1 LTDGLDPCH
10 YSVFGIVI
18 SSNRSGDRCS
28 NGKRSAITMPQSAIA
43 RRFLAQFSSA
53 RQADEL
59 ITFIS
64 ISAIENALEA
74 QRDQLPLLVP
84 VGLGAGIIGWQ
95 FGGEGEL
102 PAIFCAAAAT
112 GCFAA
117 YLGIQY
123 RVARTLLWAALLF
136 CLGFLAISVKSSL
149 VSGDALKRP
158 TIITFNGYVESVEDV
173 SARGLVRYVLK
184 TGGHAELPKLVRVN
198 VPKDKHRA
206 EIEPGAIIQVKAR
219 LMPPAGPA
227 LPNSYDFSRQ
237 AWFLGIGATG
247 SALSSPVLITQSPGS
262 ANFWSVSRESLA
274 AHIRSAMPGE
284 SGAVGAALLVGTR
297 GAISEPD
304 AEALRNSGMAHLLS
318 VSGLHVTAVVGG
330 AFMLISRILAL
341 FPWLALR
348 IRVPI
353 AAAGGAAAIAVA
365 YTLLTGAE
373 VPTVRACIAALLI
386 LVALAMG
393 REPLSLRLLAAGA
406 CLVLLF
412 WPEALAGPSFQLS
425 FAAVATII
433 LLHDS
438 RLMQRLTLR
447 RDETLPLK
455 LGRFV
460 FSLLA
465 TGVAIE
471 LILAPIALFHFHKSG
486 LYGAL
491 ANIVAIPLTT
501 FFVMPLQI
509 LALIFDQ
516 IGIGG
521 PLWWLAGQG
530 VAVIMMMA
538 YGVSEAPGSVL
549 MLPSMP
555 VWAFGLT
562 VIGGLWLAI
571 VVGKARLAGLLP
583 IALGMAAMATAP
595 RPNLLV
601 TGDGRHVA
609 IVDEKG
615 ELVLLRPGAGDY
627 AVSMLSENA
636 AIKTEP
642 KAIDEWD
649 GAQCSADIC
658 SFAIKSDGRN
668 WSIMATR
675 SGYLVPAMEF
685 AAACKRADIVISERY
700 LPWSCKPRWFKADR
714 DFLERHGGL
723 AVYFDTAFVDSV
735 ARTTGHQPW
744 STLGKRERAP
754 KRPFNQSDAKLE
766 RATKAAAPSVQ

>member
-1 LTDGLDPCH
+1 METG
-10 YSVFGIVI
+10 
-18 SSNRSGDRCS
+18 
-28 NGKRSAITMPQSAIA
+28 SAITKPQSAIA
-43 RRFLAQFSSA
+43 RGFLAQFSSA
-53 RQADEL
+53 RQADEP
-59 ITFIS
+59 IS
-64 ISAIENALEA
+64 FASFSAVENALEA

-95 FGGEGEL
+95 FGGDAAL
-102 PAIFCAAAAT
+102 LATLCAAA
-112 GCFAA
+112 G
-117 YLGIQY
+117 L
-123 RVARTLLWAALLF
+123 ALLSVAMGLHYRF
-136 CLGFLAISVKSSL
+136 SRMLIWTAILLSVGFLAIAGKSNL
-149 VSGDALKRP
+149 VAGAALQRP
-158 TIITFNGYVESVEDV
+158 KILIFNAHVESVQDV
-173 SARGLVRYVLK
+173 SARGMVRYVLK
-184 TGGHAELPKLVRVN
+184 TGGHADLPPLVRVN
-198 VPKDKHRA
+198 VPKDKHSTD
-206 EIEPGAIIQVKAR
+206 IEPGATIQLKAR

-247 SALSSPVLITQSPGS
+247 SALSPPILITKSPGS
-262 ANFWSVSRESLA
+262 TNFWSVSRESLA
-274 AHIRSAMPGE
+274 EHIRTSMPRE

-330 AFMLISRILAL
+330 AFILISRILAL

-353 AAAGGAAAIAVA
+353 AAAAGAAAIAVG

-406 CLVLLF
+406 SIVLLF

-438 RLMQRLTLR
+438 QLMQRLTAR
-447 RDETLPLK
+447 REETLPLK
-455 LGRFV
+455 CGRFV

-516 IGIGG
+516 IGAGS
-521 PLWWLAGQG
+521 PFWWLAGQG
-530 VAVIMMMA
+530 VAVIMLMA
-538 YGVSEAPGSVL
+538 YGVSDAPGSVL

-555 VWAFGLT
+555 IWAFGST

-571 VVGKARLAGLLP
+571 IKGRSRLIGVLPVFAGVLS
-583 IALGMAAMATAP
+583 MAVAP
-595 RPNLLV
+595 RPDLLI

-609 IVDEKG
+609 IVDDDG
-615 ELVLLRPGAGDY
+615 QLVLLRPGAGEY

-636 AIKTEP
+636 AIKTVP

-649 GAQCSADIC
+649 GAKCSADIC
-658 SFAIKSDGRN
+658 SFAIKSEGRI

-714 DFLERHGGL
+714 DFLEQNGGL
-723 AVYFDTAFVDSV
+723 AVYFEDAFVDSV
-735 ARTTGHQPW
+735 ARTTKHYPW
-744 STLGKRERAP
+744 STLGKRERAAR
-754 KRPFNQSDAKLE
+754 RPF
-766 RATKAAAPSVQ
+766 TKPNVKPESAPSTPAA

>member
-1 LTDGLDPCH
+1 MNFAVVLFSAVLLQTIGRETILAK
-10 YSVFGIVI
+10 
-18 SSNRSGDRCS
+18 
-28 NGKRSAITMPQSAIA
+28 GKGRAITMPQSAIA

-53 RQADEL
+53 RQAGEP
-59 ITFIS
+59 IS
-64 ISAIENALEA
+64 YVMVSMLENALET

-84 VGLGAGIIGWQ
+84 VGLGAGIIAWQ
-95 FGGEGEL
+95 FGGDAAL
-102 PAIFCAAAAT
+102 PIVLCAAA
-112 GCFAA
+112 GFALLA
-117 YLGIQY
+117 VYFGLYY
-123 RVARTLLWAALLF
+123 RCARVLLWAAVLF
-136 CLGFLAISVKSSL
+136 SIGFLAIAAKSNF
-149 VSGDALKRP
+149 VAETALQRP
-158 TIITFNGYVESVEDV
+158 KIVTFNAHVESVEDV

-184 TGGHAELPKLVRVN
+184 TGGHAELPPLVRVN
-198 VPKDKHRA
+198 VPKEKHRA
-206 EIEPGAIIQVKAR
+206 EIEPGAIIQLKAR

-247 SALSSPVLITQSPGS
+247 SALSPPILITKSQGS

-274 AHIRSAMPGE
+274 SHIRLAMPDE

-330 AFMLISRILAL
+330 AFILISRILAL

-353 AAAGGAAAIAVA
+353 AAAGGAAAIAVG

-406 CLVLLF
+406 SMVLLF

-438 RLMQRLTLR
+438 PLMQQLTTR

-455 LGRFV
+455 FGRFV

-516 IGIGG
+516 IGMGG
-521 PLWWLAGQG
+521 PFWWLAGQG
-530 VAVIMMMA
+530 VRVIMVMA
-538 YGVSEAPGSVL
+538 YGVSNAPGSVL

-555 VWAFGLT
+555 IWAFGFT

-571 VVGKARLAGLLP
+571 VKGRGRFLGVLPLLAG
-583 IALGMAAMATAP
+583 MVAMALAP
-595 RPNLLV
+595 RPDLLV

-609 IVDEKG
+609 IVDDKG

-649 GAQCSADIC
+649 SARCSADIC
-658 SFAIKSDGRN
+658 TFAIKNGSRS

-714 DFLERHGGL
+714 DFLEQNGGL

-735 ARTTGHQPW
+735 ARTTAHYPW
-744 STLGKRERAP
+744 STLGKKERTP
-754 KRPFNQSDAKLE
+754 KRPFIQPNAKSDAIS
-766 RATKAAAPSVQ
+766 ATSTSVSQ

>member
-1 LTDGLDPCH
+1 MEIG
-10 YSVFGIVI
+10 
-18 SSNRSGDRCS
+18 
-28 NGKRSAITMPQSAIA
+28 SAITKPQSAIA
-43 RRFLAQFSSA
+43 RRFLAQFWSA
-53 RQADEL
+53 RQADEP
-59 ITFIS
+59 ISFIS
-64 ISAIENALEA
+64 ISVIENALEA
-74 QRDQLPLLVP
+74 QRNQLPLLVP
-84 VGLGAGIIGWQ
+84 VGLGVGIIGWQ
-95 FGGEGEL
+95 FGGDAAL
-102 PAIFCAAAAT
+102 PAVLCAAA
-112 GCFAA
+112 GFALLA
-117 YLGIQY
+117 VYLGLHFRCA
-123 RVARTLLWAALLF
+123 RVLLWAAVLF
-136 CLGFLAISVKSSL
+136 SLGFLAIAGKSSL
-149 VSGDALKRP
+149 VASAALQRP
-158 TIITFNGYVESVEDV
+158 KIVTFNAHVESVEDV

-184 TGGHAELPKLVRVN
+184 TGGHAGLPPLVRVN
-198 VPKDKHRA
+198 VPKDKHRS
-206 EIEPGAIIQVKAR
+206 EIQPGAIIQLKAR

-247 SALSSPVLITQSPGS
+247 SALSAPIVVTKSPGS

-274 AHIRSAMPGE
+274 SHIRSAMPGD

-297 GAISEPD
+297 GAISESD

-330 AFMLISRILAL
+330 AFILISRILAL

-353 AAAGGAAAIAVA
+353 AAAGGAAAIAVG

-406 CLVLLF
+406 CMVLLF

-433 LLHDS
+433 LLHES
-438 RLMQRLTLR
+438 HLMQRLTAR

-455 LGRFV
+455 FGRFV

-491 ANIVAIPLTT
+491 ANIIAIPLTT

-516 IGIGG
+516 IGGGG
-521 PLWWLAGQG
+521 PFWWLAGQG
-530 VAVIMMMA
+530 VGVIMTMA
-538 YGVSEAPGSVL
+538 YGVSDAPGSVL

-571 VVGKARLAGLLP
+571 IKGKGRFFGGLPVIAG
-583 IALGMAAMATAP
+583 MFAMALAP
-595 RPNLLV
+595 RPDLLV

-609 IVDEKG
+609 IVDDRG
-615 ELVLLRPGAGDY
+615 ELVLLRPGAGEY
-627 AVSMLSENA
+627 ALAMLSENA

-649 GAQCSADIC
+649 GARCSADIC
-658 SFAIKSDGRN
+658 SFAIKSGDRI
-668 WSIMATR
+668 WSILATR

-685 AAACKRADIVISERY
+685 AAACRRVDIVISERY

-714 DFLERHGGL
+714 DFLEQNGGL
-723 AVYFDTAFVDSV
+723 AVYFDDTFVDRV
-735 ARTTGHQPW
+735 ARTTAHYPW
-744 STLGKRERAP
+744 STLGKKERAP
-754 KRPFNQSDAKLE
+754 KRPFIKPIAK
-766 RATKAAAPSVQ
+766 PDDISVTSKSLPQ

>member
-1 LTDGLDPCH
+1 MEIG
-10 YSVFGIVI
+10 
-18 SSNRSGDRCS
+18 
-28 NGKRSAITMPQSAIA
+28 SAITKPQSAIA

-53 RQADEL
+53 RQADEPL
-59 ITFIS
+59 SFIS
-64 ISAIENALEA
+64 ISVIENALEA

-84 VGLGAGIIGWQ
+84 VGLAAGIIGWQ
-95 FGGEGEL
+95 FGGDAAL
-102 PAIFCAAAAT
+102 PALFCAAA
-112 GCFAA
+112 GFALVA
-117 YLGIQY
+117 FAIGLHY
-123 RVARTLLWAALLF
+123 RCARLLLWAAILF
-136 CLGFLAISVKSSL
+136 CAGFLAISVKSSL
-149 VSGDALKRP
+149 VADAALQRP
-158 TIITFNGYVESVEDV
+158 KIVTFNAHVESVEDV

-184 TGGHAELPKLVRVN
+184 TGGHADLPPLVRVN

-206 EIEPGAIIQVKAR
+206 EIEPGAMIQVKAR

-227 LPNSYDFSRQ
+227 LPSGYDFSRQ

-247 SALSSPVLITQSPGS
+247 SALSSPILVTKSAGS
-262 ANFWSVSRESLA
+262 ENFWSVSRERLA
-274 AHIRSAMPGE
+274 SHIRTSMSSD

-304 AEALRNSGMAHLLS
+304 ADALRNSGMAHLLS
-318 VSGLHVTAVVGG
+318 VSGLHVTAIVGG
-330 AFMLISRILAL
+330 AFFVISKILAL

-353 AAAGGAAAIAVA
+353 AAAGGSAIVA
-365 YTLLTGAE
+365 ICYTLLTGAE

-386 LVALAMG
+386 LLALAMG
-393 REPLSLRLLAAGA
+393 REPLSLRLLSAGA
-406 CLVLLF
+406 CLVLMF

-438 RLMQRLTLR
+438 KLMQRITER
-447 RDETLPLK
+447 RDEALPLK
-455 LGRFV
+455 LSRFV

-491 ANIVAIPLTT
+491 ANIIAIPMTT
-501 FFVMPLQI
+501 FFVMPVQI
-509 LALIFDQ
+509 LALGLDQ
-516 IGIGG
+516 VGIGG
-521 PLWWLAGQG
+521 PFWWLAGQG
-530 VAVIMMMA
+530 VDVIMWMA
-538 YGVSEAPGSVL
+538 YAVSNAPGSVL

-555 VWAFGLT
+555 LWAFGFT
-562 VIGGLWLAI
+562 VFGGLWLAI
-571 VVGKARLAGLLP
+571 VKGRGRFFGLLP
-583 IALGMAAMATAP
+583 VAVGVVAMLFAP
-595 RPNLLV
+595 RPDLLV

-609 IVDEKG
+609 IIDDKG

-642 KAIDEWD
+642 RAIDEWD
-649 GAQCSADIC
+649 GARCSADIC
-658 SFAIKSDGRN
+658 SFAIKSEGRS
-668 WSIMATR
+668 WSVMATR

-685 AAACKRADIVISERY
+685 AAACRRADIVISERY

-714 DFLERHGGL
+714 NFLEQNGGL
-723 AVYFDTAFVDSV
+723 AIYFDHAFVDSV
-735 ARTTGHQPW
+735 ARTTAHYPW

-754 KRPFNQSDAKLE
+754 KRPFVQPTAKTDAIK
-766 RATKAAAPSVQ
+766 ATLPPQPTP

>member
-1 LTDGLDPCH
+1 MEIG
-10 YSVFGIVI
+10 
-18 SSNRSGDRCS
+18 
-28 NGKRSAITMPQSAIA
+28 SAITKPQSAIA

-53 RQADEL
+53 RQADEQ
-59 ITFIS
+59 ISFAS
-64 ISAIENALEA
+64 ISVVENALEA

-84 VGLGAGIIGWQ
+84 IGLGGGIIGWQ
-95 FGGEGEL
+95 FGGDAAL
-102 PAIFCAAAAT
+102 PAVLCAAA
-112 GCFAA
+112 GFALLA
-117 YLGIQY
+117 VTLGLQY
-123 RVARTLLWAALLF
+123 RSARMLLWVAILF
-136 CLGFLAISVKSSL
+136 SLGFVAIATKSSL
-149 VSGDALKRP
+149 LANEALQRP
-158 TIITFNGYVESVEDV
+158 KIVTFNAKVESVEDV

-184 TGGHAELPKLVRVN
+184 TGGHADLPPLVRVN
-198 VPKDKHRA
+198 VPKEKHRI
-206 EIEPGAIIQVKAR
+206 EIEPGAIIQMKAR

-227 LPNSYDFSRQ
+227 LPNGYDFSRQ

-247 SALSSPVLITQSPGS
+247 SALSAPILITKSPGS
-262 ANFWSVSRESLA
+262 ANFWSVSRENLA
-274 AHIRSAMPGE
+274 AHIRTSMPEE

-304 AEALRNSGMAHLLS
+304 ADALRNSGMAHLLS
-318 VSGLHVTAVVGG
+318 VSGLHVTAIVGG
-330 AFMLISRILAL
+330 AFFVISRILAL

-353 AAAGGAAAIAVA
+353 AAASGSAVVA
-365 YTLLTGAE
+365 VCYTLLTGAE

-393 REPLSLRLLAAGA
+393 REPLSLRLLSAGA

-438 RLMQRLTLR
+438 ALMQRLTAR
-447 RDETLPLK
+447 RDETVPLK
-455 LGRFV
+455 LARFV

-465 TGVAIE
+465 TGIAIE

-491 ANIVAIPLTT
+491 ANIIAIPMTT
-501 FFVMPLQI
+501 FFVMPVQI
-509 LALIFDQ
+509 LALVFDQ
-516 IGIGG
+516 VGIGG
-521 PLWWLAGQG
+521 PFWWLAGQG
-530 VAVIMMMA
+530 VDVIMWMA
-538 YGVSEAPGSVL
+538 YAVSNAPGSVL

-555 VWAFGLT
+555 LWAFGLT

-571 VVGKARLAGLLP
+571 IKGRGRFLGSLPVVAGVVAMLL
-583 IALGMAAMATAP
+583 AP
-595 RPNLLV
+595 RPDLLV

-609 IVDEKG
+609 IVDDNS

-636 AIKTEP
+636 AVKTEP
-642 KAIDEWD
+642 KAIDEWH
-649 GAQCSADIC
+649 GARCSADIC
-658 SFAIKSDGRN
+658 TFAIKSGERS

-714 DFLERHGGL
+714 DFLDQNGGL
-723 AVYFDTAFVDSV
+723 AVYFDTVFVDSV
-735 ARTTGHQPW
+735 ARTTAHYPW
-744 STLGKRERAP
+744 STLGKKERAP
-754 KRPFNQSDAKLE
+754 KRPFVQPNAKTTGVT
-766 RATKAAAPSVQ
+766 ATP

>member
-1 LTDGLDPCH
+1 ME
-10 YSVFGIVI
+10 
-18 SSNRSGDRCS
+18 SG
-28 NGKRSAITMPQSAIA
+28 SAITKPQSAIA
-43 RRFLAQFSSA
+43 RRFLAQFSPS
-53 RQADEL
+53 RQADER
-59 ITFIS
+59 ISFDS
-64 ISAIENALEA
+64 ISVIENALEA

-84 VGLGAGIIGWQ
+84 IGLGAGIIGWQ
-95 FGGEGEL
+95 FGGDAAL
-102 PAIFCAAAAT
+102 PAVLCAAA
-112 GCFAA
+112 GFALLA
-117 YLGIQY
+117 VTIGLQY
-123 RVARTLLWAALLF
+123 RCARVLLWAAILF
-136 CLGFLAISVKSSL
+136 SLGFLAIAAKSSL
-149 VSGDALKRP
+149 VASAALQKP
-158 TIITFNGYVESVEDV
+158 KIVTFNAHVESVEDV

-184 TGGHAELPKLVRVN
+184 TGGHADLPPLVRVN
-198 VPKDKHRA
+198 VPKDKHRT
-206 EIEPGAIIQVKAR
+206 EIEPGAIIQLKAR

-247 SALSSPVLITQSPGS
+247 SALSAPKVVTKSPGGGS
-262 ANFWSVSRESLA
+262 FWSVSRENLA
-274 AHIRSAMPGE
+274 SHIRTAMPGE

-330 AFMLISRILAL
+330 AFLMISRILAL

-353 AAAGGAAAIAVA
+353 AAAGGAAAIAVG

-393 REPLSLRLLAAGA
+393 REPLSLRLLSAGA
-406 CLVLLF
+406 CTVLLF

-438 RLMQRLTLR
+438 PLMQRLTAR
-447 RDETLPLK
+447 RDEALPLK
-455 LGRFV
+455 FGRFV

-486 LYGAL
+486 LYGAV

-516 IGIGG
+516 IGWGG
-521 PLWWLAGQG
+521 PFWWLAGQG
-530 VAVIMMMA
+530 VGVIMTMA
-538 YGVSEAPGSVL
+538 YGVSNAPGSVL

-555 VWAFGLT
+555 NWAFGLT
-562 VIGGLWLAI
+562 VIGGLWIAI
-571 VVGKARLAGLLP
+571 VKDRGRFLGIAPVIAGT
-583 IALGMAAMATAP
+583 IAMAIAP
-595 RPNLLV
+595 RPDLLV

-609 IVDEKG
+609 IVDKAG
-615 ELVLLRPGAGDY
+615 ELVLLRPGAGEY
-627 AVSMLSENA
+627 ALSMLSENA

-642 KAIDEWD
+642 KAIDDWD
-649 GAQCSADIC
+649 GATCSADIC
-658 SFAIKSDGRN
+658 TVAIKSGDRS

-675 SGYLVPAMEF
+675 SSYLVPAMEF

-714 DFLERHGGL
+714 DFLEQNGGL
-723 AVYFDTAFVDSV
+723 AVYFDNAFVDSV
-735 ARTTGHQPW
+735 ARNTAHYPW
-744 STLGKRERAP
+744 STLGKKERAP
-754 KRPFNQSDAKLE
+754 KRPFLKPD
-766 RATKAAAPSVQ
+766 TKSQRVM

>member
-1 LTDGLDPCH
+1 MLAT
-10 YSVFGIVI
+10 
-18 SSNRSGDRCS
+18 
-28 NGKRSAITMPQSAIA
+28 GKGSAITMPQSAIA
-43 RRFLAQFSSA
+43 RRSLAQFSSA
-53 RQADEL
+53 RQDDEA
-59 ITFIS
+59 
-64 ISAIENALEA
+64 ISAAAILKIESALEA

-84 VGLGAGIIGWQ
+84 IGLAAGIIAWQ
-95 FGGEGEL
+95 FGGDAAML
-102 PAIFCAAAAT
+102 IVLCAAAGFGLLAI
-112 GCFAA
+112 
-117 YLGIQY
+117 YLGMQY
-123 RVARTLLWAALLF
+123 RGARVLLWAAILF
-136 CLGFLAISVKSSL
+136 SIGFLAIAAKSSL
-149 VSGDALKRP
+149 VANETLQRP
-158 TIITFNGYVESVEDV
+158 KIVSFNARVESVEDV

-184 TGGHAELPKLVRVN
+184 TGGHADLPPLVRVN
-198 VPKDKHRA
+198 VPKDKHRSD
-206 EIEPGAIIQVKAR
+206 IEPGSIIQLKAR

-247 SALSSPVLITQSPGS
+247 SALSAPLLITKSPGS

-274 AHIRSAMPGE
+274 SHIRTAMPSE

-297 GAISEPD
+297 GAISEAD

-330 AFMLISRILAL
+330 AFILISRILAL

-353 AAAGGAAAIAVA
+353 AAAGSAAGIAVC

-373 VPTVRACIAALLI
+373 VPTIRACVAALLI
-386 LVALAMG
+386 LAALALG

-438 RLMQRLTLR
+438 PLMQRLTAR
-447 RDETLPLK
+447 REEALPLRC
-455 LGRFV
+455 GRFV
-460 FSLLA
+460 FSLLL
-465 TGVAIE
+465 TGIAIE
-471 LILAPIALFHFHKSG
+471 LVLAPIALFHFHKSG
-486 LYGAL
+486 LYGAF
-491 ANIVAIPLTT
+491 ANIIAIPLTT

-516 IGIGG
+516 VGIGG
-521 PLWWLAGQG
+521 PFWWLAGQG
-530 VAVIMMMA
+530 VAVIMYMA
-538 YGVSEAPGSVL
+538 YGVSDAPGSVL

-555 VWAFGLT
+555 IWAFGST
-562 VIGGLWLAI
+562 VVGGLWLAI
-571 VVGKARLAGLLP
+571 IKGRTRFIGLLP
-583 IALGMAAMATAP
+583 VIAGMIAMGMAP
-595 RPNLLV
+595 RPDLLV

-609 IVDEKG
+609 IIDDDG

-636 AIKTEP
+636 AIKTVP
-642 KAIDEWD
+642 KAIDEWN
-649 GAQCSADIC
+649 GARCSADIC
-658 SFAIKSDGRN
+658 SFAVKSKGRS

-714 DFLERHGGL
+714 DFLERNGGL
-723 AVYFDTAFVDSV
+723 AMYFDTVFVDSV
-735 ARTTGHQPW
+735 ARTTAHQPW
-744 STLGKRERAP
+744 STLGPRERAP
-754 KRPFNQSDAKLE
+754 KRPFIQTNAKPDSAK
-766 RATKAAAPSVQ
+766 ATPASAPQ

>member
-1 LTDGLDPCH
+1 
-10 YSVFGIVI
+10 
-18 SSNRSGDRCS
+18 
-28 NGKRSAITMPQSAIA
+28 MPQSAIA
-43 RRFLAQFSSA
+43 RRPLAQFSPA
-53 RQADEL
+53 RQDDEQ
-59 ITFIS
+59 IS
-64 ISAIENALEA
+64 SAAILKIENALEA

-84 VGLGAGIIGWQ
+84 VALGAGIVGWQ
-95 FGGEGEL
+95 FGGDAAL
-102 PAIFCAAAAT
+102 PAFLCAAA
-112 GCFAA
+112 GFALLA
-117 YLGIQY
+117 GYVGLRY
-123 RVARTLLWAALLF
+123 RYARLLLWAAILVSI
-136 CLGFLAISVKSSL
+136 GFLGIAGKSNL
-149 VSGDALKRP
+149 VANKALQRP
-158 TIITFNGYVESVEDV
+158 QIATFNARVESVEDV

-184 TGGHAELPKLVRVN
+184 TGGHADLPPLVRVN
-198 VPKDKHRA
+198 VPKDKHLL
-206 EIEPGAIIQVKAR
+206 EIKPGSIIQLKAR

-227 LPNSYDFSRQ
+227 LPNSYDFSRH

-247 SALSSPVLITQSPGS
+247 SALSAPILITKSPGS

-274 AHIRSAMPGE
+274 SHIRSAMPGD

-297 GAISEPD
+297 GAISEED

-330 AFMLISRILAL
+330 AFILISRVLAL

-353 AAAGGAAAIAVA
+353 AAAGGAAAIAVC

-373 VPTVRACIAALLI
+373 VQTIRACVAALLI

-438 RLMQRLTLR
+438 QLMQRLTAR
-447 RDETLPLK
+447 REETLPLRF
-455 LGRFV
+455 GRFV
-460 FSLLA
+460 VSLLL
-465 TGVAIE
+465 TGIAIE
-471 LILAPIALFHFHKSG
+471 LALAPIALFHFHKSG

-491 ANIVAIPLTT
+491 ANIIAIPLTT
-501 FFVMPLQI
+501 FFVMPAQI
-509 LALIFDQ
+509 AALILDQ
-516 IGIGG
+516 VGMGG
-521 PLWWLAGQG
+521 PFWWLAGQG
-530 VAVIMMMA
+530 VEVIMWMA
-538 YGVSEAPGSVL
+538 YGVSDAPGSVL

-555 VWAFGLT
+555 IWAFGLI

-571 VVGKARLAGLLP
+571 VKGRGRFMGLLP
-583 IALGMAAMATAP
+583 VIAGMIAMGMAP
-595 RPNLLV
+595 RPDLLV

-609 IVDEKG
+609 IVDNDG

-636 AIKTEP
+636 AVKTEP

-649 GAQCSADIC
+649 GAVCSADIC
-658 SFAIKSDGRN
+658 TFAIKSGGRN

-675 SGYLVPAMEF
+675 SSYLVPAMEF

-714 DFLERHGGL
+714 DFFERNGGL
-723 AVYFDTAFVDSV
+723 AVYFDTVFVDSV
-735 ARTTGHQPW
+735 ARTTAHQPW
-744 STLGKRERAP
+744 STLGPRERAP
-754 KRPFNQSDAKLE
+754 KRPFIQTNAKPDS
-766 RATKAAAPSVQ
+766 ATATPASKPQ

>member
-1 LTDGLDPCH
+1 MEIG
-10 YSVFGIVI
+10 
-18 SSNRSGDRCS
+18 
-28 NGKRSAITMPQSAIA
+28 SAITKPQSAIA

-53 RQADEL
+53 RQADEP
-59 ITFIS
+59 ISFIS
-64 ISAIENALEA
+64 ISVIEKVLEA

-84 VGLGAGIIGWQ
+84 VGLGSGIIGWQ
-95 FGGEGEL
+95 FGGDAAL
-102 PAIFCAAAAT
+102 PAVLCAAA
-112 GCFAA
+112 GFALLTV
-117 YLGIQY
+117 YLGLHY
-123 RVARTLLWAALLF
+123 RCTRLLLWAAVLF
-136 CLGFLAISVKSSL
+136 SLGFLAIAAKSSL
-149 VSGDALKRP
+149 VASAPLQRP
-158 TIITFNGYVESVEDV
+158 KIVTFNARVESVEDV

-184 TGGHAELPKLVRVN
+184 TGEHADLPPLVRVN
-198 VPKDKHRA
+198 VPKDRHPP
-206 EIEPGAIIQVKAR
+206 EIEPGAIIQLKAR

-247 SALSSPVLITQSPGS
+247 SALSPPILITKSPGS

-274 AHIRSAMPGE
+274 SHIRSAMPGDT
-284 SGAVGAALLVGTR
+284 GAVGAALLVGTR

-330 AFMLISRILAL
+330 AFILASRILAL

-353 AAAGGAAAIAVA
+353 AAAGGAAAIAVG

-406 CLVLLF
+406 CMVLLF

-438 RLMQRLTLR
+438 QLMQRLTAR
-447 RDETLPLK
+447 RDEALPLK
-455 LGRFV
+455 FGRFV

-471 LILAPIALFHFHKSG
+471 LILGPIALFHFHKSG

-501 FFVMPLQI
+501 FFVMPVQI

-516 IGIGG
+516 IGAGG
-521 PLWWLAGQG
+521 PFWWLAGQG
-530 VAVIMMMA
+530 VGVIMTMA
-538 YGVSEAPGSVL
+538 YGVSDAPGSVL

-555 VWAFGLT
+555 IWAFGLA

-571 VVGKARLAGLLP
+571 IKGKSRFLGVLPVIAG
-583 IALGMAAMATAP
+583 MVAMAFAP
-595 RPNLLV
+595 RPDLLV

-609 IVDEKG
+609 IVDNNG

-649 GAQCSADIC
+649 GASCSADIC
-658 SFAIKSDGRN
+658 SFGIKSGDRS

-675 SGYLVPAMEF
+675 SSYLVPAMEF

-714 DFLERHGGL
+714 DFLEQNGGL
-723 AVYFDTAFVDSV
+723 AVYFDNAFVDSV
-735 ARTTGHQPW
+735 ARTTAHYPW
-744 STLGKRERAP
+744 STLGKKERAP
-754 KRPFNQSDAKLE
+754 KRPFPKPNSKLE
-766 RATKAAAPSVQ
+766 AATVTPTHQ

>member
-1 LTDGLDPCH
+1 
-10 YSVFGIVI
+10 
-18 SSNRSGDRCS
+18 
-28 NGKRSAITMPQSAIA
+28 MPQSAIA
-43 RRFLAQFSSA
+43 RRSLAQFSSA
-53 RQADEL
+53 RQDDEQ
-59 ITFIS
+59 IS
-64 ISAIENALEA
+64 FAAILKIENALEA

-84 VGLGAGIIGWQ
+84 VGLAAGIVAWQ
-95 FGGEGEL
+95 FGGD
-102 PAIFCAAAAT
+102 AAMLMVLCAAT
-112 GCFAA
+112 GFALLA
-117 YLGIQY
+117 VYVGLRY
-123 RVARTLLWAALLF
+123 RFARVLLWAAILVSI
-136 CLGFLAISVKSSL
+136 GFMAIAVKSS
-149 VSGDALKRP
+149 VVANEALERP
-158 TIITFNGYVESVEDV
+158 KILSFNARVQSIEDV

-184 TGGHAELPKLVRVN
+184 TAGHAGLPPLVRVN
-198 VPKDKHRA
+198 VPKDKHSVD
-206 EIEPGAIIQVKAR
+206 IEPGSIIQLKAR

-247 SALSSPVLITQSPGS
+247 SALSAPVLITKSPSS
-262 ANFWSVSRESLA
+262 ASFWSVSRESLA
-274 AHIRSAMPGE
+274 SHIRSAMPGD
-284 SGAVGAALLVGTR
+284 SGTVGAALLVGTR
-297 GAISEPD
+297 GAISEED
-304 AEALRNSGMAHLLS
+304 AGALRDSGMAHLLS

-330 AFMLISRILAL
+330 AFIVISRILAF

-353 AAAGGAAAIAVA
+353 AAAGGAAAIAVC

-386 LVALAMG
+386 LVALALG

-433 LLHDS
+433 LLHES
-438 RLMQRLTLR
+438 LLMQRLTAR
-447 RDETLPLK
+447 RDEMLPLR

-460 FSLLA
+460 FSLLL
-465 TGVAIE
+465 TGIAIE
-471 LILAPIALFHFHKSG
+471 LVLAPIALFHFHKSG

-491 ANIVAIPLTT
+491 ANIIAIPLTT

-516 IGIGG
+516 LGMGT
-521 PLWWLAGQG
+521 PFWWLAGQG
-530 VAVIMMMA
+530 VRVIMLMA
-538 YGVSEAPGSVL
+538 YGVSDAPGAVL

-555 VWAFGLT
+555 LWAFGFT

-571 VVGKARLAGLLP
+571 IKGTARFWGLLP
-583 IALGMAAMATAP
+583 VIIGMGAMGKAP
-595 RPNLLV
+595 RPDLLV

-609 IVDEKG
+609 IVDDKG

-636 AIKTEP
+636 AIKVAP
-642 KAIDEWD
+642 KAIDDWD
-649 GAQCSADIC
+649 GAACSADIC
-658 SFAIKSDGRN
+658 TFAVKTGGRS

-675 SGYLVPAMEF
+675 SNYLVPAMEF

-714 DFLERHGGL
+714 DFLERNGGL

-735 ARTTGHQPW
+735 GRATAHQPW
-744 STLGKRERAP
+744 STLGPRERTP
-754 KRPFNQSDAKLE
+754 KRPFSQINTDPTSVK
-766 RATKAAAPSVQ
+766 ATPAPAPQ

>member
-1 LTDGLDPCH
+1 MEIG
-10 YSVFGIVI
+10 SV
-18 SSNRSGDRCS
+18 
-28 NGKRSAITMPQSAIA
+28 ITKPPSTIA
-43 RRFLAQFSSA
+43 RRFLAQFWSA
-53 RQADEL
+53 RQADEP
-59 ITFIS
+59 ISFAS
-64 ISAIENALEA
+64 ISVVENALET

-84 VGLGAGIIGWQ
+84 VGLGVGIVGWQ
-95 FGGEGEL
+95 FGGDAAL
-102 PAIFCAAAAT
+102 PAVLCAAAGFGLLAVT
-112 GCFAA
+112 MG
-117 YLGIQY
+117 LHY
-123 RVARTLLWAALLF
+123 RCARVLLWAATLF
-136 CLGFLAISVKSSL
+136 SLGFLAIAGKSSL
-149 VSGDALKRP
+149 VASAALQKP
-158 TIITFNGYVESVEDV
+158 KIVTFNAHVESVEDV

-184 TGGHAELPKLVRVN
+184 TGGHADLPPLVRVN
-198 VPKDKHRA
+198 VPKDKHRTD
-206 EIEPGAIIQVKAR
+206 IEPGAIIQLKAR

-247 SALSSPVLITQSPGS
+247 SALSPPILITKSPGS

-274 AHIRSAMPGE
+274 SHIRSAMPGD

-297 GAISEPD
+297 GAISESD

-330 AFMLISRILAL
+330 AFVLISRILAL

-353 AAAGGAAAIAVA
+353 AAAGGAAAIAVC

-386 LVALAMG
+386 LVALAKG

-406 CLVLLF
+406 CMVLLF

-438 RLMQRLTLR
+438 QMMQRLTAR

-455 LGRFV
+455 FGRFI
-460 FSLLA
+460 FSLLV

-491 ANIVAIPLTT
+491 ANIIAIPLTT

-516 IGIGG
+516 IGVGG
-521 PLWWLAGQG
+521 PFWWLAGRG
-530 VAVIMMMA
+530 VGVIMTMA
-538 YGVSEAPGSVL
+538 YGVSGAPGSVL

-555 VWAFGLT
+555 IWAFGLT

-571 VVGKARLAGLLP
+571 VKGRVRFLGLLP
-583 IALGMAAMATAP
+583 VMAGMVAMGMAA
-595 RPNLLV
+595 RPDLLV

-609 IVDEKG
+609 IVDDKG

-649 GAQCSADIC
+649 GARCSADIC
-658 SFAIKSDGRN
+658 SFAIKSGGRS

-714 DFLERHGGL
+714 DFLEQNGGL
-723 AVYFDTAFVDSV
+723 AVYFDNAFVDSV
-735 ARTTGHQPW
+735 ARTTAHYPW

-754 KRPFNQSDAKLE
+754 KRPFIQPNTKPVGVI
-766 RATKAAAPSVQ
+766 ATPKSPF